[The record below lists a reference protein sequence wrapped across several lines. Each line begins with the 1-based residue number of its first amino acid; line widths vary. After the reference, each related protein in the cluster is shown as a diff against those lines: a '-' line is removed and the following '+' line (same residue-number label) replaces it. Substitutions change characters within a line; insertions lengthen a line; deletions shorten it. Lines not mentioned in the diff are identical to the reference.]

1 MRGKIVVAG
10 LILGLS
16 ASFASAQGSKQPSA
30 IPDDVYCAGI
40 VTTESMPNSTYII
53 TGEQSNYRITFDE
66 GDYVYIN
73 KGASQGTKV
82 GDEFQVVRSVKDPYG
97 IEWTKWQNAILKKM
111 GTVWEDEG
119 RLKVVVAQQNVSIA
133 EVVHPC
139 QYVQRGDVVL
149 PFTERQIPLLKTGEN
164 FDRFAPPDGKSLAMI
179 IATKNFQSQVGKND
193 IVYVNLGNLQGV
205 RVGDYFR
212 VFRYQ
217 GSQQHE
223 TVFQTPRA
231 AFDADYGASV
241 PDAGIY
247 GFGVVSKKWDWSNT
261 PREVLGEGLVLRTGP
276 NSSTVLLTFT
286 LREVFAGDYVEL
298 E

>member
-10 LILGLS
+10 LVLGLS
-16 ASFASAQGSKQPSA
+16 ATFASAQENKAPSA

-40 VTTESMPNSTYII
+40 VTTESVPHDTYVI
-53 TGEQSNYRITFDE
+53 TGEQSNNKITFDE
-66 GDYVYIN
+66 GDLVYIN
-73 KGASQGTKV
+73 KGGAQGARV
-82 GDEFQVVRSVKDPYG
+82 GDEFQAVRPIKDPYG
-97 IEWTKWQNAILKKM
+97 IEWTKWQNAIMKKM
-111 GTVWEDEG
+111 GTVWEDEA
-119 RLKVVVAQQNVSIA
+119 RLRVIVVQQNVSIA
-133 EVVHPC
+133 QVEHSC

-149 PFTERQIPLLKTGEN
+149 PFTERQIPLLKSGEK
-164 FDRFAPPDGKSLAMI
+164 FDRFAPPDGKALAMI
-179 IATKNFQSQVGKND
+179 ISSKNFQSQVGRGD

-217 GSQQHE
+217 GTQHE
-223 TVFQTPRA
+223 TAYQTSNY
-231 AFDADYGASV
+231 AFDAESGTAV
-241 PDAGIY
+241 PDIGIY
-247 GFGVVSKKWDWSNT
+247 GFGAAPKKWNWSNV

-286 LREVFAGDYVEL
+286 LREVYAGDYVEL